1 VTGNTKWSPATKRGA
16 AIVCALVALLVL
28 YLAQPLIPFIIAAGV
43 ITFLLDPIITFLVC
57 RVRLPRWVAVLLA
70 YLALL
75 VCLALALFYGVPALI
90 DAIRELIWYV
100 PGLLNQAVVWLRGW
114 LTSIRYIKFLDFSAD
129 LSPIV
134 DPALEALAGA
144 VPSRMLPSPARLLDS
159 VPSAFELAR
168 GFATAV
174 LGTVVSA
181 ILAFLLTLIY
191 SIYLSVDLPKIGRA
205 VMDVIPPA
213 YRQEAAQ
220 LGSAIRQVWIAY
232 LRGQLVLAIVIGVV
246 VGLGTAALGLPGA
259 ALLGALAG
267 ALEVLPTIGPVAA
280 AVPAIILAL
289 IRGSTVLPVS
299 NFVFALLVALFYW
312 LVQQLENNI
321 IVPRIIGDAIKVHPI
336 LVMAA
341 VVIGASVGGVFGALM
356 AAPVLATGRVLAHYI
371 YCKMLD
377 LPPFPM
383 IVEAPTAPVRRTGWK
398 QWLGAVRS
406 RLAARRRPAQPVAV
420 PGDISGHPDD

>member
-1 VTGNTKWSPATKRGA
+1 MTGNTDWSPATKRGV

-28 YLAQPLIPFIIAAGV
+28 YLAQPLIPFVIAAG
-43 ITFLLDPIITFLVC
+43 IIAFLLDPIITFLVR

-70 YLALL
+70 YLVLL
-75 VCLALALFYGVPALI
+75 VCLALALLYGVPALI

-100 PGLLNQAVVWLRGW
+100 PGLLNQAVNWLRNW
-114 LTSIRYIKFLDFSAD
+114 LASIRQIEFLEFSAD
-129 LSPIV
+129 LSSIV

-159 VPSAFELAR
+159 VPSAFELAST
-168 GFATAV
+168 FASTI

-181 ILAFLLTLIY
+181 ILAFLFTLIY
-191 SIYLSVDLPKIGRA
+191 SIYISVDLPKIGQA
-205 VMDVIPPA
+205 AMDIIPPA
-213 YRQEAAQ
+213 HRQEMSQ

-232 LRGQLVLAIVIGVV
+232 LRGQLVLAIVIGLV
-246 VGLGTAALGLPGA
+246 VGLGTAAMGLPGA

-289 IRGSTVLPVS
+289 IQGSSVLPVS
-299 NFVFALLVALFYW
+299 NVVFALLVALFYW
-312 LVQQLENNI
+312 VVQQLENNI

-341 VVIGASVGGVFGALM
+341 VVIGVSAGGIFGALI
-356 AAPVLATGRVLAHYI
+356 AAPVLATGRVLAHYV
-371 YCKMLD
+371 YCKMLGV
-377 LPPFPM
+377 PPFP
-383 IVEAPTAPVRRTGWK
+383 IVESPAAPARPAVWRR
-398 QWLGAVRS
+398 WLGAVRS
-406 RLAARRRPAQPVAV
+406 RWVARGQAPGPVA
-420 PGDISGHPDD
+420 HPADPAPRQDN